1 MDTLSISH
9 GSHGGKVW
17 EAVGIPT
24 VPTTPYRGVGIW
36 WEVFVG
42 KNNRLDGVTAGL
54 WWELLKEWNDD

>member
-1 MDTLSISH
+1 MDTLSIPH

-17 EAVGIPT
+17 EAVGVPT

-42 KNNRLDGVTAGL
+42 KNQSAGQDDCWPVVGTFEGV
-54 WWELLKEWNDD
+54 EQ

>member
-1 MDTLSISH
+1 MDTLSVSH

-17 EAVGIPT
+17 EAVGVPT

-42 KNNRLDGVTAGL
+42 KIQAAGRGDCWPVVGTFEGV
-54 WWELLKEWNDD
+54 EP

>member
-42 KNNRLDGVTAGL
+42 KNQPAGRGDCRPVVGNLEGV
-54 WWELLKEWNDD
+54 EK